1 MIDWNKLKETNS
13 LEDFY
18 NMLYRSKPH
27 HKSKLYNEWNYLESI
42 AYEELLI
49 EDERPNECEN
59 IIDEIIEY
67 LKKQKTEVLER
78 NEQRI

>member
-18 NMLYRSKPH
+18 KILYRNKPH
-27 HKSKLYNEWNYLESI
+27 HKSKLYNEWNYLE
-42 AYEELLI
+42 
-49 EDERPNECEN
+49 NECEN

-67 LKKQKTEVLER
+67 LKKQK
-78 NEQRI
+78 